1 MHYVASLMAKTL
13 IRMFTVWTGD
23 CPTIGCA
30 LHLKSAGGASIT
42 RREVPALTRNTSHR
56 RTKPA
61 TIYCDGCASFRHRKP
76 CYAILR
82 SPDESLL
89 LRVMAQ
95 RIVGPL
101 IFIVTDVWVIAKRSM
116 GTQNRIEVARADCTP
131 ELSPAT
137 ETNRLQIR
145 HLRPH
150 PRNPTPVLE

>member
-42 RREVPALTRNTSHR
+42 RRGVPALTRNTSHR

-76 CYAILR
+76 CYVILR

-95 RIVGPL
+95 RIVRPP
-101 IFIVTDVWVIAKRSM
+101 IFIVTDVWVIARRMDDTGLCWRLRREQGKVDSR
-116 GTQNRIEVARADCTP
+116 EV
-131 ELSPAT
+131 EL
-137 ETNRLQIR
+137 IG
-145 HLRPH
+145 LRPNGSGE
-150 PRNPTPVLE
+150 R